1 MSANHIT
8 GRCLGAGVLF
18 VMVVAFAG
26 GVAAGPD
33 IQRWKTD
40 QGADVLFVES
50 RQLPMLDVQVVFDA
64 GAARDGDRPGIA
76 SLTNGL
82 LFEGT
87 DHLNAGEIARGFE
100 SLGAQYQADSMRDMA
115 SVSLRTLSDPATRDA
130 ALELFATVLTE
141 ASFPEQAV
149 SRDRNNTLLALRL
162 EQQQPGAIAERTF
175 YEALYGDHPYATM
188 PAGTA
193 QSVES
198 IQRGEILAFKSRY
211 YVAAN
216 AVIAIVG
223 DLSRDQAEALAAT
236 LSARLPPG
244 QSAPQLPAVSPLV
257 DGVQRAIRHPSQ
269 QTHILLGQ
277 PGMSRDDPDYFPLY
291 VGNHILGGSG
301 LVSRVSQEIREQRG
315 LAYSAYSYFLP
326 MRRTGPW
333 LAGLQ
338 TRNDQADEAVA
349 LLREVVTRFVAQG
362 PTRDELKAA
371 KANITGGFPLRLD
384 SNRNILE
391 HLAMIGFYDLPEDY
405 LDTFTQK
412 VDEVTVTQ
420 IRDAFQRRLHPE
432 LMALIT
438 VGG

>member
-1 MSANHIT
+1 MSANHVT
-8 GRCLGAGVLF
+8 GRRRGAGVLF
-18 VMVVAFAG
+18 VMAVAFAG

-33 IQRWKTD
+33 IERWETD
-40 QGADVLFVES
+40 QGAEVLFVES

-162 EQQQPGAIAERTF
+162 EQQQPGAIAERAF
-175 YEALYGDHPYATM
+175 YSALYGEHPYATM

-193 QSVES
+193 QSIES

-223 DLSRDQAEALAAT
+223 DLSRGQAEALAAT
-236 LSARLPPG
+236 LSARLPAGEPP
-244 QSAPQLPAVSPLV
+244 SQLPAVPSLV
-257 DGVQRAIRHPSQ
+257 DGVRRAIPHPSQ

-301 LVSRVSQEIREQRG
+301 LVSRISQEIREQRG

-362 PTRDELKAA
+362 PTREELKAA

-412 VDEVTVTQ
+412 VDEVTAAQ

-432 LMALIT
+432 RLALIT